1 MLIAIALPKTDTKF
15 NCLVVKEEKAPV
27 PKEDKNVNIDKH
39 QQEKQVRLPKL
50 IDGEKRELEP
60 GNSAYATF
68 YVLNL
73 SMYLHFLYKHL

>member
-15 NCLVVKEEKAPV
+15 NCLAVKEEKAPV

-50 IDGEKRELEP
+50 TDGEKR
-60 GNSAYATF
+60 
-68 YVLNL
+68 
-73 SMYLHFLYKHL
+73 